1 MKTVFAGS
9 AAVLKREL
17 LAVDQVFKELGALK
31 SRYEAPRHTRALSVQ
46 MNEGSDRGALDQL
59 TNQLTL
65 LEKQLSDCRKDQ
77 NSPEETQHKLSVE
90 IVKLKSKILQVRS
103 DLAIKVA
110 KDNTSK
116 ANEKIEI
123 LHKHLEL
130 ETQRSRSRTKLSFS
144 RESSAERLPL
154 SCDETREGSV
164 EGRWKDSDRTVYNI
178 EQEKEAM
185 RKMWKLMQ
193 KRIEHSKQALQ
204 AKRLKLDQER
214 AKLREERA
222 ALLRARQALQ
232 YI

>member
-17 LAVDQVFKELGALK
+17 LTVDEVFKELGALK
-31 SRYEAPRHTRALSVQ
+31 SRYEAPRHTRALSAP

-59 TNQLTL
+59 TTKLAL

-77 NSPEETQHKLSVE
+77 NSSEAKHHKLTVE
-90 IVKLKSKILQVRS
+90 VVKTKSKILQLRS

-144 RESSAERLPL
+144 RETSAERLPL

-164 EGRWKDSDRTVYNI
+164 EGRWSDRTVYNI

-214 AKLREERA
+214 VKLREEKA

-232 YI
+232 YL